1 LTRRLH
7 SAWTY
12 LPTLITEGQQ
22 DALVR
27 EHGQPVFAYAVQHP
41 SYEAVFN
48 EAMSSY
54 SSMGNALVLDALE
67 PYDFSSISHLRDVG
81 GGQPAKCTK

>member
-1 LTRRLH
+1 MPLSGSMVNPCSPMR
-7 SAWTY
+7 S
-12 LPTLITEGQQ
+12 
-22 DALVR
+22 
-27 EHGQPVFAYAVQHP
+27 QHP